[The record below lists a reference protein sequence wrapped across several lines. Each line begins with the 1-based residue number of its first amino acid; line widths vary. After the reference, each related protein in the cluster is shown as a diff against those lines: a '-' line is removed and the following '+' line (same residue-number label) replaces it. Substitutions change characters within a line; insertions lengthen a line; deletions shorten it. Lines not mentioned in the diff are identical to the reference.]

1 LLRPATT
8 DGFEALPYFGQ
19 LMSAVTDIQGACAN
33 HGVILDLNVDADP
46 RRHDALGWAAIVRAQ
61 PAGHGCRS
69 TAARN
74 EPSI

>member
-1 LLRPATT
+1 MNATVLHP
-8 DGFEALPYFGQ
+8 EP
-19 LMSAVTDIQGACAN
+19 SP
-33 HGVILDLNVDADP
+33 DA
-46 RRHDALGWAAIVRAQ
+46 GWAAIVRAQ